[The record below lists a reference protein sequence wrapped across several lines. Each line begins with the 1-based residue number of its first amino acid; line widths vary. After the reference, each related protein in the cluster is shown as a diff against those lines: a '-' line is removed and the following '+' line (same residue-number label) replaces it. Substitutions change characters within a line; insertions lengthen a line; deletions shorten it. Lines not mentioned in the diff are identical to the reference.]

1 MNYKVRIQKNKDF
14 QILENN
20 MPIVKGSKPKWCSS
34 EILFFLNNRTFH
46 IK

>member
-20 MPIVKGSKPKWCSS
+20 MPIVKGTKFIRS
-34 EILFFLNNRTFH
+34 RQR
-46 IK
+46 